1 EQQLR
6 TLIGKQYHD
15 IEIRLG
21 KLLTEK
27 QIRNILHEEYDSSL
41 VEVEDLVNYLKRK
54 NQDNH
59 KRTQFIFNR
68 LMKKIDQDYIE
79 SPKES
84 IIIKSLRPFN
94 ITSSLQQKQS
104 DIEFHQSTIEL
115 LEQLSNDVQQ
125 HKIIKQQDSS
135 IDSRSSEIFDDKST
149 SSYDEYKTQQQLL
162 PDKETT
168 PKSTSSSYELI
179 SSPVHEIQSKKVF
192 ENIIRIVKPIADKE
206 HIEEM
211 TTVTNA
217 IDKFQMKISRNDAP
231 AVSTIFLNDF
241 SSKVDKPSSRQ
252 TTSTWLSNLK
262 KDTTLSYLPT
272 IKPIDNKSINREL
285 SSPEIRTADDLYLG
299 WTLFKSI
306 DRPDV
311 GLKEEKPRMINV
323 KHIAQTFV
331 VGIPEEYADTKTKV
345 IANKIYQGKPILPRL
360 PKSRIIKEMTEFVSQ
375 LFHMPI
381 ISDATHFIVPSR
393 TYNDIIE
400 SMNIYESEIIHIEDD
415 ELQVKELF

>member
-1 EQQLR
+1 
-6 TLIGKQYHD
+6 
-15 IEIRLG
+15 
-21 KLLTEK
+21 
-27 QIRNILHEEYDSSL
+27 
-41 VEVEDLVNYLKRK
+41 
-54 NQDNH
+54 
-59 KRTQFIFNR
+59 
-68 LMKKIDQDYIE
+68 MKKIDQDYIE

>member
-1 EQQLR
+1 MYLFLRGTRAGDTFFLYSTFAITFRDNCRSIKLSIANLSPLSKFDRCKLLSCLPKSEQILDLAAGYYDKIETFFNRSLTSKEKYELKKSILQANIKYLNSFDELEYIIQRRLNEQQLR

-149 SSYDEYKTQQQLL
+149 SSYDELKTQQQLL

-192 ENIIRIVKPIADKE
+192 ENIIRFVKPIADKE

-217 IDKFQMKISRNDAP
+217 IDKFQMKISRN
-231 AVSTIFLNDF
+231 
-241 SSKVDKPSSRQ
+241 
-252 TTSTWLSNLK
+252 
-262 KDTTLSYLPT
+262 
-272 IKPIDNKSINREL
+272 
-285 SSPEIRTADDLYLG
+285 
-299 WTLFKSI
+299 
-306 DRPDV
+306 
-311 GLKEEKPRMINV
+311 
-323 KHIAQTFV
+323 
-331 VGIPEEYADTKTKV
+331 
-345 IANKIYQGKPILPRL
+345 
-360 PKSRIIKEMTEFVSQ
+360 
-375 LFHMPI
+375 
-381 ISDATHFIVPSR
+381 
-393 TYNDIIE
+393 
-400 SMNIYESEIIHIEDD
+400 
-415 ELQVKELF
+415 